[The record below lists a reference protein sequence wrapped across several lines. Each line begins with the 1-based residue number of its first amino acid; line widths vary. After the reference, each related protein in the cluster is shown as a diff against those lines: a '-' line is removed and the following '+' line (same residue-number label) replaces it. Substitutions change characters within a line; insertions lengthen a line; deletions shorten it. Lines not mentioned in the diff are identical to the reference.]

1 MFPALS
7 AKSRARRKLFLTA
20 HVYNRYFLKYC
31 FDMTVRM
38 DSLVKAIAVALDMVE
53 GELLGASA
61 NHGKRVAALC
71 ARMGRKPSRKA

>member
-1 MFPALS
+1 M
-7 AKSRARRKLFLTA
+7 
-20 HVYNRYFLKYC
+20 KYC